1 MNKFKIEL
9 ASVPDR
15 ENLVAEIWYNEIL
28 VAEINQEAENL
39 EIEFYLNEKIKF
51 ELDDFLKAVENAKG
65 KIREE

>member
-9 ASVPDR
+9 SSVPDR
-15 ENLVAEIWYNEIL
+15 ENLVVEIWHNEIL
-28 VAEINQEAENL
+28 VAEINQEADNL

-51 ELDDFLKAVENAKG
+51 DLDDFLKAVENAKG